1 MARTPDTHDD
11 EERHLLPHLPLL
23 VSLLVFLA
31 CALAIWVAGIALSN
45 YTDVLSDLGAALG
58 GLILLAVA
66 TNLPEIAIT
75 VAASVNGQ
83 VDVAV
88 SNILGGIAIQ
98 TVVLVALDAFGVR
111 VRRPLTYQAASLSL
125 VLEGAV
131 VVAVLVAVVMGAQ
144 LPKGDVAF
152 RLSPDVVGIALI
164 WVAGLVL
171 TQRAGKQL
179 PWKDN
184 GNAPDAQPE
193 PRGHSA
199 KKRAAE
205 MSQKGVSTAKALAVF
220 GAAAVVTLV
229 AGALLEDSGSQ
240 AANSVGLSGVLFG
253 ATVLAA
259 ATSLP
264 ELSTGLT
271 ATRQG
276 DYQLAFGDIFGG
288 NAFLPVL
295 FLLATVVGGKAILPN
310 AHHSDLYL
318 TALAALL
325 TVVYMGG
332 LLFRP
337 AKEHAR
343 LGLDSIA
350 VLVLYLLGVVG
361 LAFLPS

>member
-1 MARTPDTHDD
+1 VI
-11 EERHLLPHLPLL
+11 LPRLPTWLSL
-23 VSLLVFLA
+23 VVFVVA
-31 CALAIWVAGIALSN
+31 AAAIWGAGIALSN
-45 YTDVLSDLGAALG
+45 YTDVLSERLRLGSALG

-75 VAASVNGQ
+75 VAAASNGQ
-83 VDVAV
+83 IDVAV

-111 VRRPLTYQAASLSL
+111 ERRPLTYQAASLAL

-131 VVAVLVAVVMGAQ
+131 VVAVLVACVMGAQ
-144 LPKGDVAF
+144 LPPDAIAF

-164 WVAGLVL
+164 WVVGLIL
-171 TQRAGKQL
+171 TQKAGTAL
-179 PWKDN
+179 PWQDN
-184 GNAPDAQPE
+184 GNPPDAQPE
-193 PRGHSA
+193 RRGHSA
-199 KKRAAE
+199 RKRAAAAA
-205 MSQKGVSTAKALAVF
+205 SRGVSTTKVVVVF
-220 GAAAVVTLV
+220 AAAAAITLV
-229 AGALLEDSGSQ
+229 AGALLEESGSQ
-240 AANSVGLSGVLFG
+240 AADSVGLSGVLFG

-271 ATRQG
+271 AVRQG

-295 FLLATVVGGKAILPN
+295 FLVATVISGKTILPN
-310 AHHSDLYL
+310 AHASDLYL

-325 TVVYMGG
+325 TVIYMAG

-343 LGLDSIA
+343 LGIDSIA
-350 VLVLYLLGVVG
+350 VLGVYILGVAG
-361 LAFLPS
+361 LALIPQ